1 MLELKI
7 QQILDFLKKKN
18 YKVDFQKETNQVVCI
33 LSVESIEFPLFIKI
47 PDSNS
52 LLQLVLF
59 LPGKFNQDT
68 LLEVSRLLHFLNKE
82 IDLPGFGM
90 DEISGTLFY
99 RATILSVNQ
108 LIDSQIL
115 EIQIKSMESIL
126 KAMTP
131 LILKVA
137 DGSIKFESILNMAR
151 EETKNE

>member
-7 QQILDFLKKKN
+7 PIILDFLKKKN
-18 YKVDFQKETNQVVCI
+18 YNAEFQKESNQIACI
-33 LSVESIEFPLFIKI
+33 LSVDGLELPLFLKI
-47 PDSNS
+47 HQESP

-59 LPGKFNQDT
+59 LPGKLNKT
-68 LLEVSRLLHFLNKE
+68 SLLEVSRLLHFLNKE

-99 RATILSVNQ
+99 RASILSINQ

-115 EIQIKSMESIL
+115 EIHIKSMESISSS
-126 KAMTP
+126 MTP

-137 DGSIKFESILNMAR
+137 DGSVKFESVLKMNSGD
-151 EETKNE
+151 EG